1 MLPEATVRVPEDV
14 LFQKLNE
21 EMVLLDMHSGLYFG
35 LNAVGARAWEL
46 LIEGLTLRG
55 AEQQLLVEFEV
66 APEVLRADLEAWL
79 AALRQRNLI
88 AFEEQAA

>member
-14 LFQKLNE
+14 LYQKLNE
-21 EMVLLDMHSGLYFG
+21 EMVLLDMQSGLYFG

-46 LIEGLTLRG
+46 LIAGQTLRG
-55 AEQQLLVEFEV
+55 AEQQLLREFEV

-79 AALRQRNLI
+79 AALRQRKLI